1 MSHRVARRS
10 AFTLIELLVVIAIIA
25 LLMALLLP
33 AIQKVREAANKM
45 LCGSNLRQIAIAAH
59 NYHNDYNKLPPGGLG
74 GRPNLGAWP
83 AGVTQGPQVG
93 ALTILLPYMEAD
105 NVRKL
110 MTFTEGLTQ
119 GGAAGEYVWNFPA
132 AAASSNQLAIQTK
145 LKMFECPSDD
155 LRNATITTWYAISTH
170 SFYTASFGTN
180 DNWWIANPLIGTL
193 VGSPT
198 SAFWGNCGRTNYVAV
213 SGGGG
218 ISDGTLP
225 TSIFARYEGV
235 FSNRSSLTLGQLT
248 VQDGTSNTLMFGE
261 TMGGQG
267 TAARDR
273 VMLWFGHHSLST
285 GAGLGR
291 GNTLNED
298 FMVNGWSPTN
308 RENRGGASWRF
319 SAKHAA
325 GVQFVMG
332 DASVRTVRFGDTMP
346 PAADIT
352 VATPITGDYMILLQ
366 ISGRRDGL
374 NADTSSILD

>member
-1 MSHRVARRS
+1 
-10 AFTLIELLVVIAIIA
+10 
-25 LLMALLLP
+25 
-33 AIQKVREAANKM
+33 
-45 LCGSNLRQIAIAAH
+45 
-59 NYHNDYNKLPPGGLG
+59 
-74 GRPNLGAWP
+74 
-83 AGVTQGPQVG
+83 
-93 ALTILLPYMEAD
+93 MEAD

-132 AAASSNQLAIQTK
+132 AAASSNQLAVQTK

-155 LRNATITTWYAISTH
+155 LRNATPTTWYAISTH
-170 SFYTASFGTN
+170 SFYWAGV
-180 DNWWIANPLIGTL
+180 DNWWANNPLIGTL
-193 VGSPT
+193 VGAPT
-198 SAFWGNCGRTNYVAV
+198 SAFWGNCGRTNYVCV
-213 SGGGG
+213 SGGSG
-218 ISDGTLP
+218 IGDGSNP
-225 TSIFARYEGV
+225 GSIFARYEGI

-273 VMLWFGHHSLST
+273 VMLWFGMHCLST

-298 FMVNGWSPTN
+298 FMVNGWTATN

-346 PAADIT
+346 PATDIT
-352 VATPITGDYMILLQ
+352 AATPITGDYMILLQ